1 MVFTFQLPTHA
12 LYFSTNLPLREQWKP
27 AQRPTSL
34 QKLSH
39 GEQHYSSKCLE
50 GTKGSV
56 LKKEEEEIQTHSRAL
71 VLDYNWSSKPL
82 TANSRMSLN

>member
-12 LYFSTNLPLREQWKP
+12 LYFSTNLPLREQQKP

-39 GEQHYSSKCLE
+39 GEQHDSSECLE

-56 LKKEEEEIQTHSRAL
+56 LKKEEENTLQSFSSRRQL
-71 VLDYNWSSKPL
+71 VFKTSYS
-82 TANSRMSLN
+82 